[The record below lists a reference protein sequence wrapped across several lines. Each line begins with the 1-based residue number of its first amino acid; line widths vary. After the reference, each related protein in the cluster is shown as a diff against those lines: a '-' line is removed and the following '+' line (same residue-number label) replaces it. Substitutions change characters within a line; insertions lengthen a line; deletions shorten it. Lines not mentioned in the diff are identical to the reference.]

1 MLRSKSILV
10 FLPSTGFNETEY
22 LIISNEL
29 KKGGY
34 NLFIVSDANSLCI
47 GSTGLKIKND
57 ISLVNANH
65 NNFAGLVIIGGGGIK
80 QYWDNQILQKLST
93 KFYDA
98 GKLTSAICSAPIIFA
113 KGGIK
118 FEKGVCYP
126 ADKSIFESYGIEY
139 IDNSVVVS
147 KNVITG
153 KDRASS
159 KEFAGTVINFLRK
172 NL

>member
-1 MLRSKSILV
+1 M
-10 FLPSTGFNETEY
+10 FLPSTGFNETEF
-22 LIISNEL
+22 LLISNEI
-29 KKGGY
+29 KKAGY

-47 GSTGLKIKND
+47 GSNGQKIKND

-65 NNFAGLVIIGGGGIK
+65 NNFAGLVIIGGSGIK
-80 QYWDNQILQKLST
+80 QYWDNHILHSLSS

-98 GKLTSAICSAPIIFA
+98 GKLISAICSAPIIFA
-113 KGGIK
+113 KVGIK

-126 ADKSIFESYGIEY
+126 ADKSIFESYGIEF

-153 KDRASS
+153 KDSASS
-159 KEFAGTVINFLRK
+159 KEFADTVINFLRK
-172 NL
+172 KL